1 MLPASLF
8 YLVHR
13 SSIISLN
20 ARCGWALLP
29 STRDKS
35 VFQEFVAQNL
45 FLFIALAVILV
56 LLAANIVI
64 GSIYGGAQVSPTEVT
79 NLINRDA
86 ALVLD
91 VRDHAEF
98 ATGHI
103 LDALSFPLK
112 ELKERFSDLAKHRGR
127 PIVINSRAGTDAVKA
142 AKLLKKA
149 GIEKVYR
156 LQGGMLAWQNANL
169 PLAKGATSPKE
180 LAKGATSLR
189 EKKVRAKNE

>member
-1 MLPASLF
+1 M
-8 YLVHR
+8 
-13 SSIISLN
+13 
-20 ARCGWALLP
+20 
-29 STRDKS
+29 
-35 VFQEFVAQNL
+35 FQEFIAQNL

-56 LLAANIVI
+56 LLVANIVI
-64 GSIYGGAQVSPTEVT
+64 SFIYGGSQVSPTEAT
-79 NLINRDA
+79 KLINRDD

-91 VRDHAEF
+91 VRDHGEF

-103 LDALSFPLK
+103 LNALSFPLK
-112 ELKERFSDLAKHRGR
+112 ELKERFSDLEKYRGR
-127 PIVINSRAGTDAVKA
+127 PVVINGRAGSDGVKA

-169 PLAKGATSPKE
+169 PLAKGATSLK
-180 LAKGATSLR
+180 

>member
-1 MLPASLF
+1 M
-8 YLVHR
+8 
-13 SSIISLN
+13 
-20 ARCGWALLP
+20 
-29 STRDKS
+29 
-35 VFQEFVAQNL
+35 FQEFIAQNL
-45 FLFIALAVILV
+45 FLFIALAVIVV
-56 LLAANIVI
+56 LLVVNIVI
-64 GSIYGGAQVSPTEVT
+64 GSIYGGTHVSPTEAT
-79 NLINRDA
+79 NLINRDN
-86 ALVLD
+86 ALVVD

-112 ELKERFSDLAKHRGR
+112 ELKERFGDLEKHRGR
-127 PIVINSRAGTDAVKA
+127 PIVINSRAGSDAVKA

-169 PLAKGATSPKE
+169 PLAKGATSLK
-180 LAKGATSLR
+180 